1 MAKKAEK
8 AKRAGKTKP
17 LGEFALIEKVFA
29 PLAKDYPL
37 AFGLKDDAAFI
48 RPRAGHDLVVT
59 KDVLVAGV
67 HFLPDD
73 PADLVA
79 RKALR
84 VNLSDLAAKGAKPIG
99 YLLGAVLPK
108 GLDPRWIKRFAKG
121 LAEDQAEFGVS
132 LIGGDTVS
140 TPGPLTLSI
149 TAFGDVP
156 KGSRMLRSGARE
168 GDGVY
173 VTGTIG
179 DAVLGL
185 AILKGDVPCSK
196 KPIRTALIDRYRLPR
211 PRLVIGPGLLKLA
224 TACLDVS
231 DGLVADLGHICE
243 TSGLGAEIVAEDVP
257 LSEAARIVIEQDP
270 ALFNRLLTGGDD
282 YELVFTA
289 APARARAIAGL
300 ARRTGISVR
309 RIGKITQE
317 SRVQVVT
324 RSGRTVAIKRAG
336 FTHF

>member
-8 AKRAGKTKP
+8 AKS

-37 AFGLKDDAAFI
+37 AFGLKDDAALI
-48 RPRAGHDLVVT
+48 RPRAGRDLVVT

-67 HFLPDD
+67 HFFAED
-73 PADLVA
+73 PADFVA

-108 GLDPRWIKRFAKG
+108 KLDPDWIKRFAKG
-121 LAEDQAEFGVS
+121 LAEDQTEFGVS

-149 TAFGDVP
+149 TAFGDLP

-168 GDGVY
+168 GDDVY

-185 AILKGDVPCSK
+185 AILKGQVPCSK
-196 KPIRTALIDRYRLPR
+196 KAIRGFLVDRYLVPQ
-211 PRLVIGPGLLKLA
+211 PRLNVGPGLLKLA

-231 DGLVADLGHICE
+231 DGLVADLGHVCE
-243 TSGLGAEIVAEDVP
+243 TSRLGAEIVAEDVP
-257 LSEAARIVIEQDP
+257 LSEPARVVLEQDP
-270 ALFNRLLTGGDD
+270 ALLNSLLTGGDD
-282 YELVFTA
+282 YELLFTA
-289 APARARAIAGL
+289 APGRTRAIAAL
-300 ARRTGISVR
+300 AKRTGIPVT
-309 RIGKITQE
+309 RIGRMTRG
-317 SRVQVVT
+317 SHVRVVT
-324 RSGRTVAIKRAG
+324 WSGRSMSIKRAG
-336 FTHF
+336 YTHF

>member
-1 MAKKAEK
+1 MAKKA
-8 AKRAGKTKP
+8 GKPKP

-37 AFGLKDDAAFI
+37 AFGLKDDAAVI
-48 RPRAGHDLVVT
+48 RPRAGRDLVVT

-67 HFLPDD
+67 HFFADD

-84 VNLSDLAAKGAKPIG
+84 MNLSDLAAKGAKPLG

-108 GLDPRWIKRFAKG
+108 GPDPRWIKRFARG

-149 TAFGDVP
+149 TALGDVP
-156 KGSRMLRSGARE
+156 KGSQMLRSGAHE
-168 GDGVY
+168 GDDVY

-179 DAVLGL
+179 DAALGL
-185 AILKGDVPCSK
+185 AILKGDVPCPK
-196 KPIRTALIDRYRLPR
+196 KSIRATLVDRYRLPQ
-211 PRLVIGPGLLKLA
+211 PRLSIGPDLLKLA

-243 TSGLGAEIVAEDVP
+243 MSGLGAEILADDVP
-257 LSEAARIVIEQDP
+257 LSEAARVVVEQNSD
-270 ALFNRLLTGGDD
+270 LFNRLLTGGDD

-289 APARARAIAGL
+289 APARGRAVAAL
-300 ARRTGISVR
+300 ARRTGISVS
-309 RIGKITQE
+309 RIGKMTQG

-324 RSGRTVAIKRAG
+324 RSGQAVAIKRDG
-336 FTHF
+336 YTHF